1 MLIKVWGSR
10 GSIPVCGREYLRYG
24 GDTTCLEIRT
34 KSGDTFIVDAGTGIR
49 RLGNQL
55 LIDQRYV
62 YHFLITHGHWD
73 HLMGFPFF
81 KPLYLDQ
88 VTIRV
93 HRCPFPKKFVES
105 KLSNVMTPPNFP
117 IRPSELRAKIIYE
130 DGNPTRF
137 EVGSMAVETIPLSHP
152 NMGSGYKFIED
163 GKIFVFLTDNEL
175 GFIHPGGLPKDQY
188 IEFAYGADLLFHDA
202 EYTPEEYESKVLWG
216 HSDYVEAVDL
226 AIQAGVKRLGLFH
239 LYQERSDEEV
249 DQIVDQCQKII
260 SAAGHSLECF
270 GVAADMI
277 FEL

>member
-1 MLIKVWGSR
+1 MFIKVWGSR
-10 GSIPVCGREYLRYG
+10 GSIPVCGPEYLRYG
-24 GDTTCLEIRT
+24 GDTTCLEIVT

-55 LIDQRYV
+55 MIDQRYT

-81 KPLYLDQ
+81 KPLYLDH

-93 HRCPFPKKFVES
+93 HRCPFPKKFVENMVS
-105 KLSNVMTPPNFP
+105 KVMTPPNFP
-117 IRPSELRAKIIYE
+117 IRPSELRAKIVYE
-130 DGNPTRF
+130 DGNPMRF
-137 EVGSMAVETIPLSHP
+137 EVGSLAVEPIPLSHP

-163 GKIFVFLTDNEL
+163 GKTFVFLTDNEL
-175 GFIHPGGLPKDQY
+175 GFIHPGGLPKDNY

-216 HSDYVEAVDL
+216 HSAYTEAIDL
-226 AIQAGVKRLGLFH
+226 AVQAGVKKLGLFH
-239 LYQERSDEEV
+239 LNQERSDDEV
-249 DQIVDQCQKII
+249 DQIVDQCQNII
-260 SAAGHSLECF
+260 SAEGHSLECF
-270 GVAADMI
+270 GVAADMT

>member
-1 MLIKVWGSR
+1 MFIKVWGSR
-10 GSIPVCGREYLRYG
+10 GSIPVCGPEYLRYG
-24 GDTTCLEIRT
+24 GDTTCLEIVT

-55 LIDQRYV
+55 MIDQRYT

-81 KPLYLDQ
+81 KPLYLDH

-93 HRCPFPKKFVES
+93 HRCPFPKKFVENMVS
-105 KLSNVMTPPNFP
+105 KVMTPPNFP
-117 IRPSELRAKIIYE
+117 IRPSELRAKIVYE
-130 DGNPTRF
+130 DGNPRRF
-137 EVGSMAVETIPLSHP
+137 EVGSLAVEPIPLSHP
-152 NMGSGYKFIED
+152 NMGRGYKFIED
-163 GKIFVFLTDNEL
+163 GKTFVFLTDNEL
-175 GFIHPGGLPKDQY
+175 GFIHPGGLPMDHY

-216 HSDYVEAVDL
+216 HSAYTEAIDL
-226 AIQAGVKRLGLFH
+226 AIQAGVKKLGLFH
-239 LYQERSDEEV
+239 LNQERSDDEV

-260 SAAGHSLECF
+260 SAEGHSLECF
-270 GVAADMI
+270 AVAADMT

>member
-24 GDTTCLEIRT
+24 GDTTCLEIIT

-55 LIDQRYV
+55 MIDERYT

-81 KPLYLDQ
+81 KPLYLDH

-93 HRCPFPKKFVES
+93 HRCPFPKKFVENMVS
-105 KLSNVMTPPNFP
+105 KVMTPPNFP
-117 IRPSELRAKIIYE
+117 IRPSELRAKIVYE
-130 DGNPTRF
+130 DGNPMRF
-137 EVGSMAVETIPLSHP
+137 EVGSLAVEPIPLSHP

-163 GKIFVFLTDNEL
+163 GKTFVFLTDNEL
-175 GFIHPGGLPKDQY
+175 GFIHPGGLPKDHY

-216 HSDYVEAVDL
+216 HSAYTEAIDL
-226 AIQAGVKRLGLFH
+226 AIQAGVKKLGLFH
-239 LYQERSDEEV
+239 LNQERTDKEV
-249 DQIVDQCQKII
+249 DQIVSQCQSII
-260 SAAGHSLECF
+260 AAEGHALECF
-270 GVAADMI
+270 AVAADMI

>member
-1 MLIKVWGSR
+1 MFIKVWGSR
-10 GSIPVCGREYLRYG
+10 GSIPVCGPEYLRYG
-24 GDTTCLEIRT
+24 GDTTCLEIVT

-55 LIDQRYV
+55 MIDQRYT

-81 KPLYLDQ
+81 KPLYLDH

-93 HRCPFPKKFVES
+93 HRCPFPKKFVENMVS
-105 KLSNVMTPPNFP
+105 KVMTPPNFP
-117 IRPSELRAKIIYE
+117 IRPSELRAKIVYE
-130 DGNPTRF
+130 DGNPMRF
-137 EVGSMAVETIPLSHP
+137 EVGSLAVEPIPLSHP

-163 GKIFVFLTDNEL
+163 GKTFVFLTDNEL
-175 GFIHPGGLPKDQY
+175 GFIHPGGLPMDHY

-216 HSDYVEAVDL
+216 HSAYTEAIDL
-226 AIQAGVKRLGLFH
+226 AIQAGVKKLGLFH
-239 LYQERSDEEV
+239 LNQERSDDEV
-249 DQIVDQCQKII
+249 DQIVDQCQTII
-260 SAAGHSLECF
+260 NTEGHSLECF
-270 GVAADMI
+270 AVAADMT